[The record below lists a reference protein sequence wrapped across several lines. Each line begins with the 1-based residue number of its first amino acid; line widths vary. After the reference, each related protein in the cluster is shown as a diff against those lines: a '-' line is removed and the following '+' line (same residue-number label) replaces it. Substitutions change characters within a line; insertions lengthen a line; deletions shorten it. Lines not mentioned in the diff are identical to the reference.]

1 MKTSNKIE
9 SSTPEKKGKSLADN
23 SRSSS
28 QSTNNSL
35 PLAEFCESEQPMVRS
50 IFKAFTATCQD
61 ITFGNAT
68 VAKYIQDG
76 LLSVTDGVLRV
87 SPSIQMDSSCKKC
100 HSSRS
105 NHSST
110 SPSNRSGSTSQPN
123 GTTTKKKCP
132 GAQCPKR
139 KEGEFANELQ
149 NHWRMV
155 RRFLQRIMNAEM
167 APHLAIK
174 EGKIPHKQSLITL
187 CKLDPHQ
194 LFKRFET
201 VTTEIV
207 MSLKVS
213 LWNILVT
220 PNNVPSLKKI
230 YDMKPPANV
239 IAIAQAKYF
248 IKALLDEFHR
258 FQQLVKDASIFAQPL
273 DDMYLKQ
280 FGVTWKIVNHHIF
293 DKVIYQDELFRSF
306 VPYMEA
312 ALQVKLT
319 DELSKHNMDNSHNST
334 LNDELQKQFPELF
347 TGIHALIRSFQLFH
361 RLMLTSRE
369 MFRRAELLMQAFVE
383 QQQFLH
389 NRAKVEILE
398 KDMNFFTQQRRMIR
412 KLAATN
418 QSKKNFIENLFEP
431 SRSTPPPDS
440 EGAYCI
446 DEQTMSKLESFLE
459 ISAKKGHPFGNLFC
473 EVEDAADEEEFI
485 RRFKDLLD
493 CGSEALG
500 KCRSGSQRRETICK
514 YCSRSHCSC
523 DECEFYHM
531 ILCGLIDCDDLQGII
546 SLDGD
551 EEHLLSTN
559 EKWKKIEEISNPL
572 PMLYKDAKI
581 TLASKEELP
590 PKEEESKT
598 KNGARKKGKK
608 AANSQPVKLAPEPID
623 PRNEIKIRTEE
634 PGEKKVYNNKLPT
647 RLQMNGLQSSALF
660 TLHETTESCNKNK
673 SMSDAQ
679 WDVGP
684 YNFVC
689 RCELEESDDD
699 ENFESSPSLN
709 RRNSA
714 KERQNRPIPPK
725 KSILMKKT
733 KTSVGITALNHAN
746 ITAEHQCYISED
758 KKSMVQV
765 EKKGI
770 CITQITKATTRMG
783 NSTSARKQK
792 RYYEDDTPDSSDS
805 EIKPADIQRISEK
818 IVQEIEKSFVPD
830 DSTPGN
836 DKAPSIVY
844 EEDLHS
850 GDSNSSDFDDDHCG
864 HDHYSTTSQSDG
876 DIPDRYHGGC
886 NCCYCTYLSGEAPPR
901 NDGRRNEEMRERL
914 RKKIMMKKSE
924 EKSNNTRGHSIN
936 SDVGEGEESKCS
948 KQNAVEE
955 RSVEEILEF
964 INQKSSNENQT
975 TSAKAAKRARQKQRK
990 TEEKKKIDEERAKKV
1005 ELEKKMIEQQARQQE
1020 DRLRKEAELKAANK
1034 AKQKQKKLEDKKRA
1048 EEERLRQEALRRER
1062 AEKEK
1067 AEKDAKQ
1074 KEAKLKREQEEKRKR
1089 QEDDERSKKEQKEK
1103 TNARN
1108 TDSVRTVK
1116 NVEPLCK
1123 SISSD
1128 QIHHNNTADSVHSD
1142 DLAKPVINSKAA
1154 LPTDNAQK
1162 QVDSTSVHSRADHQP
1177 ELPPITPPLAFP
1189 IENEEEMRLLRE
1201 QAARIA
1207 SAAVAAGTPLPP
1219 LSSLTPEQ
1227 QHQYF
1232 SWIKQLPVMSPFM
1245 APTCASV
1252 PPGFNN
1258 YPNPL
1263 LVNGFV
1269 PSPSRSA
1276 TSSVTQMALPENA
1289 FKSMN
1294 GPSGYCT
1301 PPMGYAFPIVNHV
1314 ASPVIVRPIHNYND
1328 EQKPANASS
1337 RDASLSSS
1345 RYGAIGEKPP
1355 QRKTFNHYAA
1365 YDRETNHI
1373 LGLSQPAFMPF
1384 CPPTNID
1391 TTTGTQNTWVQRPS
1405 SVTSAF
1411 STTTKPKAPVLEQDP
1426 RASFLAADNSVVPNT
1441 NQRELLSDQ
1450 DLHNGYDPLAG
1461 LNTAIEK
1468 LKQEPPLAVPV
1479 VDKIDPKNTPS
1490 VWMNDEDAKR
1500 TKPQKFCRNEYNLT
1514 GLCNRASCPLAN
1526 SQYATVREEKGI
1538 CYLYMKVVERSHY
1551 PNRLWEKVK
1560 LSRNMTQ
1567 AVEQISTNL
1576 IHWSEFVRQPKIITV
1591 PRKTERR
1598 EVRREE
1604 KALIAAKLDNAIEKE
1619 LLTRLKK
1626 GTYGEIYNFNQKGK
1640 RYERQFVE
1648 DFEESENEEAIE
1660 DMD

>member
-9 SSTPEKKGKSLADN
+9 SSTPEKKEKSLAN
-23 SRSSS
+23 NARSSS
-28 QSTNNSL
+28 QSTKNSL
-35 PLAEFCESEQPMVRS
+35 PLAEFCEGEQPMVRS
-50 IFKAFTATCQD
+50 LFKAFAATCQD

-76 LLSVTDGVLRV
+76 LLSVTDDVLRV
-87 SPSIQMDSSCKKC
+87 SPSIQNDECFSWWITTLITFTAKTMLSVDGLCSKDRNAIYANLCKLSPFLSRKGSDASNSSKNMDSSCKKC

-105 NHSST
+105 NHSSM

-123 GTTTKKKCP
+123 GTTRKKKCP
-132 GAQCPKR
+132 GAQCSKR

-149 NHWRMV
+149 NHWRVV

-258 FQQLVKDASIFAQPL
+258 FQALVKDASIFAQPL
-273 DDMYLKQ
+273 DEMYLKQ

-319 DELSKHNMDNSHNST
+319 DELSKYNMENSHNTALS
-334 LNDELQKQFPELF
+334 DELQKQFPELF

-369 MFRRAELLMQAFVE
+369 MFRRAELLMQAFVD
-383 QQQFLH
+383 QQHFLH

-431 SRSTPPPDS
+431 SRSTPPPDG

-459 ISAKKGHPFGNLFC
+459 ISAKKSHPFGNLFC

-531 ILCGLIDCDDLQGII
+531 ILCGLIDCDVAEMNGFQDLQGII
-546 SLDGD
+546 TLDGD
-551 EEHLLSTN
+551 DEHLLSTN

-590 PKEEESKT
+590 PKEGESKP

-608 AANSQPVKLAPEPID
+608 GTNNQPVKLAPETID
-623 PRNEIKIRTEE
+623 PRNEIKIRTED

-673 SMSDAQ
+673 SLSDAQ

-684 YNFVC
+684 YSSVC

-699 ENFESSPSLN
+699 ESFESSPSLN

-714 KERQNRPIPPK
+714 KQRQNRPIPPK

-746 ITAEHQCYISED
+746 ISAEHQCYISED

-783 NSTSARKQK
+783 NSTSANKQK
-792 RYYEDDTPDSSDS
+792 RYYEDDTSDSSDS

-836 DKAPSIVY
+836 DEGDFTKKNSCFPFPPDCRKIIENLMRRNSNAADSSSSSSESPSVVY
-844 EEDLHS
+844 EEDLQS

-936 SDVGEGEESKCS
+936 SDVGDAEETKCN

-955 RSVEEILEF
+955 RSVDEILEF
-964 INQKSSNENQT
+964 INQKSSKENQA

-990 TEEKKKIDEERAKKV
+990 MEEKKKADEEHAKKM
-1005 ELEKKMIEQQARQQE
+1005 ELEKKM
-1020 DRLRKEAELKAANK
+1020 
-1034 AKQKQKKLEDKKRA
+1034 
-1048 EEERLRQEALRRER
+1048 
-1062 AEKEK
+1062 
-1067 AEKDAKQ
+1067 
-1074 KEAKLKREQEEKRKR
+1074 QEEKRKR

-1108 TDSVRTVK
+1108 TDSVRTDQ

-1128 QIHHNNTADSVHSD
+1128 EIHRNNRVDSVHSD
-1142 DLAKPVINSKAA
+1142 ALAKPIINPKTA
-1154 LPTDNAQK
+1154 LQADNAQRK
-1162 QVDSTSVHSRADHQP
+1162 ADSPSLHVSPVPNDQQP
-1177 ELPPITPPLAFP
+1177 ELPPFTPPQAVP

-1245 APTCASV
+1245 APTCTSV

-1263 LVNGFV
+1263 LVKGFV

-1276 TSSVTQMALPENA
+1276 TSSVTQMPLPENA

-1301 PPMGYAFPIVNHV
+1301 SPMGFAFPTVNHV
-1314 ASPVIVRPIHNYND
+1314 ASPVIVRPIHNYSD

-1337 RDASLSSS
+1337 GDTSLSSS

-1384 CPPTNID
+1384 CPPSNID
-1391 TTTGTQNTWVQRPS
+1391 TSMNTTGTQNTWVQRPS

-1411 STTTKPKAPVLEQDP
+1411 SSNTKPKAPVLEQDP
-1426 RASFLAADNSVVPNT
+1426 RASFLAADNSVVPNL
-1441 NQRELLSDQ
+1441 NQNVTGELLSDQ

-1479 VDKIDPKNTPS
+1479 VDKIDAKNSPS

-1500 TKPQKFCRNEYNLT
+1500 
-1514 GLCNRASCPLAN
+1514 
-1526 SQYATVREEKGI
+1526 
-1538 CYLYMKVVERSHY
+1538 
-1551 PNRLWEKVK
+1551 
-1560 LSRNMTQ
+1560 
-1567 AVEQISTNL
+1567 
-1576 IHWSEFVRQPKIITV
+1576 
-1591 PRKTERR
+1591 
-1598 EVRREE
+1598 
-1604 KALIAAKLDNAIEKE
+1604 
-1619 LLTRLKK
+1619 
-1626 GTYGEIYNFNQKGK
+1626 
-1640 RYERQFVE
+1640 FVE
-1648 DFEESENEEAIE
+1648 SEDCPIFNFSRC
-1660 DMD
+1660 